1 MSVRKIIV
9 TVMFFAVA
17 FFFSWVMNLLV
28 HSIFPPDIANYIN
41 DGASAAQIVLILFA
55 TGFMDKLNC
64 KK

>member
-1 MSVRKIIV
+1 
-9 TVMFFAVA
+9 VMFFAVA